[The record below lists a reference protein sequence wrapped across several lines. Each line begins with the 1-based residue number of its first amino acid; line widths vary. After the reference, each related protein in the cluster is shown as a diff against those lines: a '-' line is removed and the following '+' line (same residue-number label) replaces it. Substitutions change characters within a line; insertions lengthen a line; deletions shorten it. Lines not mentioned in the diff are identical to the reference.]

1 MLNVIERVTAR
12 NEMERIEN
20 EIQRP
25 SSIPRDSVNGENI
38 VAAKFTSL
46 HSRGE
51 TDLFQTSA
59 GGPQPPCFNLTQC
72 TTKRLT
78 SVLVP
83 CRRTPDMPPSPD
95 PEQDGRSS
103 KRQRSS
109 LTNSDMAQLNHAD
122 PVAEDVLDIVPDGD
136 VLLDLGG
143 LAGVQK
149 E

>member
-1 MLNVIERVTAR
+1 
-12 NEMERIEN
+12 
-20 EIQRP
+20 
-25 SSIPRDSVNGENI
+25 
-38 VAAKFTSL
+38 
-46 HSRGE
+46 
-51 TDLFQTSA
+51 
-59 GGPQPPCFNLTQC
+59 
-72 TTKRLT
+72 
-78 SVLVP
+78 
-83 CRRTPDMPPSPD
+83 MPPSPD